1 MVRTGVL
8 RAERYRATGLGEV
21 IDAQGRKRR
30 WVADRVGMS
39 EAYLSMIISGE
50 RTVDRGQGERIGALL
65 GVPFFLLFEFAQ

>member
-8 RAERYRATGLGEV
+8 RTERYRAVRLGEV

-50 RTVDRGQGERIGALL
+50 RTVDRAQGERICALL
-65 GVPFFLLFEFAQ
+65 GVPFFLLFEFAK